1 MKYLYHY
8 TNIEA
13 LASILENQTIR
24 FTSLDKMDDL
34 QEKESADLKKAGQF
48 CYISSWTDQATE
60 SIPMW
65 NMYASLDRGIR
76 IRLCENPFKF
86 YCTTQAELEKLSPNH
101 LKILNGD
108 KIYSIIPLVDMFR
121 KGYCSPQAMA
131 RNILFQVEYTND
143 KNKLYPTLRSI
154 NGKNIFVDLG
164 KLGKYKN
171 CYWNF
176 QSEWRYILNFY
187 PLNFN
192 QPVSKIND
200 DINNIANNIFNDSAK
215 QPFPYYDMVISDK
228 AFSNMIITL
237 SPKMSAGNRT
247 IVQALQKAFNPN
259 AHIEKSALTRL
270 I

>member
-154 NGKNIFVDLG
+154 NGNNIFVDLG

-171 CYWNF
+171 CY
-176 QSEWRYILNFY
+176 
-187 PLNFN
+187 LNFN